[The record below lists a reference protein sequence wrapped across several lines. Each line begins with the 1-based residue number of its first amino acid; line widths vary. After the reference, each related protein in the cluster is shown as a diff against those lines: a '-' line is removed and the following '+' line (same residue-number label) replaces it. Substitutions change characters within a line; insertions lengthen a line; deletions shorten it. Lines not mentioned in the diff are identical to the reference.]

1 MTSNSSEIEYIPTS
15 RTSGRVFEVEDVLA
29 QFVGAE
35 YVYDEGKNGKIAIH
49 YPKTLGKLP
58 LDDEKANRKL
68 LLNLFKSL
76 KLTKNADGEDRDY
89 GEASRDI
96 NLDKFPLYSFLWVL
110 DDFKAHGRMLFSET
124 VNSKDPS
131 GKIDWKKTF
140 QGSSVIYNGSIV
152 YNDYVYRKK
161 VRSEALLTEIYD
173 YCVYRSL
180 NMLFFLT
187 SLPQNLVHPLYKDIK
202 GRRNEYRNCLKEA
215 LETTFDDERKLR
227 YRHML
232 NIVEKDSYDSLSSKN
247 LIGVPSY
254 DHVFE
259 KEIDSLLGNVPDISE
274 YYPEAR
280 IQIDGEKESRHLSN
294 LREDTIHIEN
304 DECFIFDS
312 KFYEFGNMPKA
323 ESVEKQIVYG
333 ENIELNHRFAS
344 NKIFNIFLIPRSF
357 KDEGWETKDV
367 IKYHGYSFSRWKPGV
382 KNYEFVLIYFI
393 DLSFVLDNYKSG
405 QSQKLFDRIREDVM
419 KRM

>member
-1 MTSNSSEIEYIPTS
+1 MGNSSCIEYIPTS
-15 RTSGRVFEVEDVLA
+15 RARDQVFEVEDLLA

-35 YVYDEGKNGKIAIH
+35 YVYDEGKNGKIVIH

-76 KLTKNADGEDRDY
+76 KLSKNADGEDRDY
-89 GEASRDI
+89 GEVAHDI
-96 NLDKFPLYSFLWVL
+96 NLDKFPLYSFLWIL

-124 VNSKDPS
+124 VDSHNPP
-131 GKIDWKKTF
+131 GKINWKKTF
-140 QGSSVIYNGSIV
+140 QGSSLIYNNSIV

-161 VRSEALLTEIYD
+161 ARTEALLTEIYD

-180 NMLFFLT
+180 NTLFFLT
-187 SLPQNLVHPLYKDIK
+187 SLPQNLIHPLYKDVK
-202 GRRNEYRNCLKEA
+202 GRRNEYKNCLKEA

-227 YRHML
+227 YRHMF
-232 NIVEKDSYDSLSSKN
+232 NIVEQDSYGSLSSKN
-247 LIGVPSY
+247 LIGVSSY
-254 DHVFE
+254 APVYE
-259 KEIDSLLGNVPDISE
+259 KEIESLLGNAPNISK

-280 IQIDGEKESRHLSN
+280 IQIDGEKESKHLSN
-294 LREDTIHIEN
+294 LREDTIHIEG

-312 KFYEFGNMPKA
+312 KFYEFGNMPGA

-333 ENIELNHRFAS
+333 ENIELNHNFDS
-344 NKIFNIFLIPRSF
+344 HKIFNLFLIPRSF
-357 KDEGWETKDV
+357 KDEGWDLKDIV
-367 IKYHGYSFSRWKPGV
+367 KYYGYSFSKWKKGV

-393 DLSFVLDNYKSG
+393 DLNYVLNNYGSG
-405 QSQKLFDRIREDVM
+405 SNRSLFKIIRDDVM